1 MLISELIAA
10 LTVLQKERGNLE
22 LLTTDGWA
30 VTGVESATV
39 TANQSIEWDMA
50 EGEMFATLTD
60 AR

>member
-1 MLISELIAA
+1 MFISELIAA
-10 LTVLQKERGNLE
+10 LIVLQKERGNLQ

-39 TANQSIEWDMA
+39 TEKQSEEWDMNV
-50 EGEMFATLTD
+50 GEMFATITD